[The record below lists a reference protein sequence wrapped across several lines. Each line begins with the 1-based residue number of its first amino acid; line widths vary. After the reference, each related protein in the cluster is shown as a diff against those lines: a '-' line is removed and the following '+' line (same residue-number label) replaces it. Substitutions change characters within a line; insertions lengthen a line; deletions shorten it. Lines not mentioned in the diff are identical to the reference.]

1 MEIEL
6 HFPETH
12 VSSSKLLFGN
22 IHFAIL
28 QPDPY
33 NHDEYVYCR
42 YILYIHIIYSYY
54 IFLYYMRIY
63 IFIINYVTVEFPLT
77 TGSDTSWHTRTR
89 WPSLTIQNSHSAA
102 LRTQLPSTQQI
113 GTPWKI
119 NMEPTN
125 HPFRKEND
133 LPNHHFQVPCSSSRV
148 YPHITRG
155 PK

>member
-1 MEIEL
+1 MCHHPNCCLVIFIL
-6 HFPETH
+6 PCCNQTH
-12 VSSSKLLFGN
+12 TIMMNMYTVDTYYIF
-22 IHFAIL
+22 
-28 QPDPY
+28 
-33 NHDEYVYCR
+33 
-42 YILYIHIIYSYY
+42 ILYIHIIYSYY
-54 IFLYYMRIY
+54 IFILY
-63 IFIINYVTVEFPLT
+63 IFILYADIYIINYVTVEFPLT